1 MFRKEWDKV
10 LLIHGKEME
19 DNMTKRMTKAV
30 AVSMACTMLAGSV
43 GIFPADE
50 ARAAAGPKLS
60 KKSITLKKGKS
71 KKVQLKNKAGV
82 KKIKWSVSN
91 KKVVQLKGK
100 SGAAT
105 VKGLKAGSAKLTCRF
120 VYRGKSKKLVCKLIV
135 KQTPQPKGG
144 ASAAVSSSLPSAA
157 VPGTPAPAASQ
168 QPPVS
173 SNPGQ
178 SENPAAT
185 NTPEP
190 IPVMEDIDANATYDI
205 QGSLKSALGRFFGNV
220 GTSVNIFQLD
230 SSQSPFQDDKG
241 AMFEFTKN
249 QYNSITPEN
258 ESKPCRLLNM
268 GTDFSDY
275 FSTDFEAETMPVSE
289 AKANKYYYV
298 PDNYKEEV
306 CPKINYS
313 QFDDYMK
320 KAAES
325 GLRIRFHAFVWH
337 QQTPKW
343 LFKEN
348 YKADGDWVTPDVM
361 NARMEYYIKSVIRY
375 ICMREEENGWGD
387 VIYCYDVANEYFHNN
402 DGKDEDGNFIKSYWD
417 EVYYPDNKINEKSG
431 AYTQTTEP
439 VYIKSAFAYA
449 REMLD
454 SYGKQNVTLF
464 YNDYNTYQVT
474 ENIISMVEYINKEG
488 TICDGVGMQ
497 SHLDV
502 SYPSVV
508 AYTAALTKFLA
519 CDFIHEVQIT
529 ELDVTAYPNKRKTLD
544 DQMAYYYDLMKSI
557 LNVRKQ
563 YPEKMT
569 GLTFWGLYDS
579 FSWRR
584 DGRPLLFESTSKA
597 KGVYY
602 KVLQAAAESEKEL
615 GK

>member
-1 MFRKEWDKV
+1 M
-10 LLIHGKEME
+10 
-19 DNMTKRMTKAV
+19 
-30 AVSMACTMLAGSV
+30 
-43 GIFPADE
+43 
-50 ARAAAGPKLS
+50 
-60 KKSITLKKGKS
+60 
-71 KKVQLKNKAGV
+71 
-82 KKIKWSVSN
+82 
-91 KKVVQLKGK
+91 
-100 SGAAT
+100 
-105 VKGLKAGSAKLTCRF
+105 
-120 VYRGKSKKLVCKLIV
+120 
-135 KQTPQPKGG
+135 
-144 ASAAVSSSLPSAA
+144 
-157 VPGTPAPAASQ
+157 
-168 QPPVS
+168 
-173 SNPGQ
+173 
-178 SENPAAT
+178 
-185 NTPEP
+185 
-190 IPVMEDIDANATYDI
+190 
-205 QGSLKSALGRFFGNV
+205 
-220 GTSVNIFQLD
+220 
-230 SSQSPFQDDKG
+230 
-241 AMFEFTKN
+241 
-249 QYNSITPEN
+249 
-258 ESKPCRLLNM
+258 
-268 GTDFSDY
+268 
-275 FSTDFEAETMPVSE
+275 
-289 AKANKYYYV
+289 
-298 PDNYKEEV
+298 
-306 CPKINYS
+306 
-313 QFDDYMK
+313 
-320 KAAES
+320 
-325 GLRIRFHAFVWH
+325 
-337 QQTPKW
+337 
-343 LFKEN
+343 
-348 YKADGDWVTPDVM
+348 
-361 NARMEYYIKSVIRY
+361 
-375 ICMREEENGWGD
+375 
-387 VIYCYDVANEYFHNN
+387 ANEYFHNN

-439 VYIKSAFAYA
+439 AYIKSAFAYA

-502 SYPSVV
+502 SYPSVA